1 MKLLPIP
8 SSCINRM
15 LNCKSALK
23 HWRSLSPGRRC
34 LSNTSQHCLHV
45 CFSPSSHRT
54 MRSNDQLVKNT
65 PRQIFL
71 IHICIISI
79 WSFCEALKPG
89 IKKEIH
95 LGPGLNRLLLLVL
108 SKYKCSGISQNA
120 EKEET
125 SF

>member
-1 MKLLPIP
+1 
-8 SSCINRM
+8 
-15 LNCKSALK
+15 
-23 HWRSLSPGRRC
+23 
-34 LSNTSQHCLHV
+34 
-45 CFSPSSHRT
+45 

-65 PRQIFL
+65 PRQIIL

-95 LGPGLNRLLLLVL
+95 LGLGLSRLPLLVL
-108 SKYKCSGISQNA
+108 SKYKCSGISQDA